1 MVGRD
6 QALGVTGRALPAELP
21 IPTVCGEKKK
31 PKADFPLAECLV
43 ERRAP
48 AGILELGP
56 GVSRSVAPFFQKQQT
71 RRPSASTA
79 SEGLKIMIRIAEKNV
94 YGDDMQANASLVP
107 ELLRAG
113 DFVRRTLE
121 KKGMQMRPFSFWG
134 GRKPEAAIFWDCPK
148 IEDRE
153 LQYCL
158 REQVPFLLVIS
169 ENMHLQPNATY
180 KEIKPLAGRV
190 LTYQEDEVDHQ
201 HVIWLPYGLDLQAGM
216 RFRNSVSVQGRPF
229 LLGML
234 NSWKKSEMPGDLY
247 AMRNRLAIEAGKIL
261 KEKMFLAGVGWGCP
275 LVYQHKWQRSLAK
288 RFPRFNRVIWG
299 WPNQAY
305 RGALPPGDGKLEALS
320 RCEFAL
326 VPENCSSLPGYITE
340 KIFNAL
346 FSGCIPI
353 YQGHPKCTRWLP
365 SDIFIPMDCFSC
377 GKKLVH
383 FLQTMTRK
391 KKDSLRDAGKAYLE
405 SQSAKPF
412 DQKTYAQTFL
422 NTLEAILPGLGSLKS
437 KARMENHF

>member
-1 MVGRD
+1 
-6 QALGVTGRALPAELP
+6 
-21 IPTVCGEKKK
+21 
-31 PKADFPLAECLV
+31 
-43 ERRAP
+43 
-48 AGILELGP
+48 
-56 GVSRSVAPFFQKQQT
+56 
-71 RRPSASTA
+71 
-79 SEGLKIMIRIAEKNV
+79 MIRIAEKNV
-94 YGDDMQANASLVP
+94 YGDDMQANTSLVP
-107 ELLRAG
+107 ELLRTG
-113 DFVRRTLE
+113 HFVRLALE
-121 KKGMQMRPFSFWG
+121 RKGMQMRPFSFWG
-134 GRKPEAAIFWDCPK
+134 GKKPKAAVFWDCPK
-148 IEDRE
+148 MEDRE

-158 REQVPFLLVIS
+158 REKVPFLLVIS

-180 KEIKPLAGRV
+180 EKIKSLAGRV
-190 LTYQEDEVDHQ
+190 LTYQENEVDQQ
-201 HVIWLPYGLDLQAGM
+201 HVFWLPYGLDLEAGWC
-216 RFRNSVSVQGRPF
+216 FRKSVRVEGRPF

-247 AMRNRLAIEAGKIL
+247 AVRNRLAIEAGKTL
-261 KEKMFLAGVGWGCP
+261 KEKMFLAGAGWGHH

-288 RFPRFNRVIWG
+288 RFPRLNQVLWG

-305 RGALPPGDGKLEALS
+305 RGTLPPGDGKLEALA

-353 YQGHPKCTRWLP
+353 YQGHAHSTRWLP

-377 GKKLVH
+377 GEKLVR
-383 FLQTMTRK
+383 FLQTMPRE
-391 KKDSLRDAGKAYLE
+391 KKDSLRDAGKAYLG
-405 SQSAKPF
+405 SQAAKPF

-422 NTLEAILPGLGSLKS
+422 NTLEAILPGFGSLKS